1 MIVHQAHN
9 SLGNYSY
16 NAFIYDNCE
25 WFYHFHKNYELVY
38 VLEGTVELTRSG
50 EVFPLQVGTFALI
63 LPNELHAYR
72 TPNTSRAWVGVFS
85 QDFVGEF
92 ARMIRDRQAVDPR
105 FTCGDAQKQ
114 YILSGLITESPVE
127 LLAMKSLLYA
137 VCASF
142 LGQVELVSSRGE
154 QDFVGK
160 VTEYVDAH
168 FAEDLTFAQ
177 LAEALGYEYHYLS
190 RRFRQCFGMHF
201 RKFLNMY
208 RIEHAGQQL
217 LYSAMTV
224 TDIAYGVGFQNLR
237 TFNRV
242 FAQHTGMTP
251 TEFRKTSPRSRQQRQ
266 NSDGSFYYLDQSD
279 AASLLDRR

>member
-1 MIVHQAHN
+1 MVVHQTHN

-38 VLEGTVELTRSG
+38 VLEGAVELTRSG
-50 EVFPLQVGTFALI
+50 KTFLLQAGTFAMI
-63 LPNELHAYR
+63 LPNELHGYR
-72 TPNTSRAWVGVFS
+72 TPAFSRAWVGVFS

-92 ARMIRDRQAVDPR
+92 ARMTRDKQAIDPR
-105 FTCGDAQKQ
+105 FVCSDARRQ
-114 YILSGLITESPVE
+114 YLLDGLITESPVE

-137 VCASF
+137 ACASF
-142 LGQVELVSSRGE
+142 LDQVELVETGGE

-160 VTEYVDAH
+160 VTRYVDAH
-168 FAEDLTFAQ
+168 YSENLTFIQ

-201 RKFLNMY
+201 RRFLNMY
-208 RIEHAGQQL
+208 RIEQALQQL
-217 LYSAMTV
+217 LYSSGSI

-242 FAQHTGMTP
+242 FIQHTGVTP

-266 NSDGSFYYLDQSD
+266 NSDGSFYYSDQT
-279 AASLLDRR
+279 

>member
-1 MIVHQAHN
+1 MVVHQTHN

-38 VLEGTVELTRSG
+38 VLAGAVEMTRSG
-50 EVFPLQVGTFALI
+50 KVFLLQEGTFALV
-63 LPNELHAYR
+63 LPNELHSYR
-72 TPNTSRAWVGVFS
+72 TPDTSRVWVGVFS

-92 ARMIRDRQAVDPR
+92 DRMTRDKQAVDPR
-105 FTCGDAQKQ
+105 FTCKDVQRQ
-114 YILSGLITESPVE
+114 YLLDGLITESPVE

-137 VCASF
+137 ACGSF
-142 LGQVELVSSRGE
+142 LAQAELVETGGE
-154 QDFVGK
+154 RDFVGK
-160 VTEYVDAH
+160 VTRYVEEH
-168 FAEDLTFAQ
+168 FAEDTTFNL

-190 RRFRQCFGMHF
+190 RRFRQHFGMHF
-201 RKFLNMY
+201 RRFLNMY
-208 RIEHAGQQL
+208 RIEQAGQQL
-217 LYSAMTV
+217 LYSAQSI

-242 FAQHTGMTP
+242 FIQHTGMTP

-266 NSDGSFYYLDQSD
+266 NSDGSFYYTDQSE
-279 AASLLDRR
+279 